1 MTDFAVLA
9 DLVEA
14 EADLVEAVGL
24 RDFLEVAGL
33 TRMYDM
39 VPWPLCS
46 SRSMIRSGPV
56 TGAAKASAE
65 GWPEPSS
72 LPDLVVGR
80 EGAPN
85 VIPPSELSMIVRT
98 SQGSQRAVGETT
110 ADNLSTLTRIVFLG
124 LGVIRVI
131 IQLITDFAL
140 GVAQATT
147 PRCIRRRA
155 REESG

>member
-1 MTDFAVLA
+1 MAMSDLTDVTVLA
-9 DLVEA
+9 DLAEA

-24 RDFLEVAGL
+24 RDFLEDTGL
-33 TRMYDM
+33 IRMEVK
-39 VPWPLCS
+39 VPWPCWS
-46 SRSMIRSGPV
+46 SSSIFMSEPE

-80 EGAPN
+80 EGTPN

-110 ADNLSTLTRIVFLG
+110 ADNLSTSTRIVVLG
-124 LGVIRVI
+124 FGLSV
-131 IQLITDFAL
+131 
-140 GVAQATT
+140 
-147 PRCIRRRA
+147 
-155 REESG
+155 